1 MSPSIDVSAY
11 HNVLRSFL
19 AEDLGAGD
27 ITTETVISST
37 QRARGE
43 VIAKAPLVL
52 AGIGLAIGAA
62 IGAASPSTE
71 VEDATTGE
79 SSDALKKETADLA
92 WEQLKKGQAVAERG
106 WQSATEEAERET
118 SRVVGSKVKSTPGN
132 KRPHLTLH

>member
-1 MSPSIDVSAY
+1 MFSPLSPSIDVSAY

-52 AGIGLAIGAA
+52 AGSIF
-62 IGAASPSTE
+62 
-71 VEDATTGE
+71 
-79 SSDALKKETADLA
+79 
-92 WEQLKKGQAVAERG
+92 R
-106 WQSATEEAERET
+106 
-118 SRVVGSKVKSTPGN
+118 
-132 KRPHLTLH
+132 